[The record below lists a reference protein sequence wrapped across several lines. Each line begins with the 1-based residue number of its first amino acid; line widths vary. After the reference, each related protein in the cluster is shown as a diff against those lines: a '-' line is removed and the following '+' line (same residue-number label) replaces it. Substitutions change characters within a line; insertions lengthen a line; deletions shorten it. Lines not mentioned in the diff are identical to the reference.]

1 MYLTEHTDVMTEQP
15 EYSHSDLK
23 LLELL
28 NQLEPDVRKDLLRSA
43 EEKQR
48 VAALEKKVE
57 ELSLQLEEVKRSA

>member
-1 MYLTEHTDVMTEQP
+1 MYLSEHTDILTEQP

-43 EEKQR
+43 AEKQR

-57 ELSLQLEEVKRSA
+57 ELSLQLAEVKRSA

>member
-1 MYLTEHTDVMTEQP
+1 MYLVESSEQSVDISS
-15 EYSHSDLK
+15 YSHADLK

-43 EEKQR
+43 AEKQR

-57 ELSLQLEEVKRSA
+57 ELSLQLAEVKRSA